1 LAKSAIDSAF
11 RLKPDSG
18 EAHLALASHF
28 YLGYL
33 DYDHARDALANAART
48 LPNNARLFELA
59 GRIDRRQGRWPD
71 AVRNLE
77 RAMELDPRNVSILNA
92 AAVTYV
98 CLHEYKETRDT
109 LDRVLAINPNDIHH
123 QIFRALIDVS
133 ERADTRATR
142 AAVEKALAADPATAD
157 WIVDKRFGLAML
169 ERDPVAAESALA
181 GLTENTFGVGHG
193 FVQFSR
199 AYAEGLVAQMKGDDA
214 AARAAFS
221 AARTQQ
227 EEAVRT
233 QPDYAGALLRPGAN
247 RCWTRPKRRSIARGS
262 ASR

>member
-133 ERADTRATR
+133 ERADTRATH

-169 ERDPVAAESALA
+169 ERDPVAAEFRA
-181 GLTENTFGVGHG
+181 GG
-193 FVQFSR
+193 
-199 AYAEGLVAQMKGDDA
+199 AY
-214 AARAAFS
+214 
-221 AARTQQ
+221 
-227 EEAVRT
+227 
-233 QPDYAGALLRPGAN
+233 
-247 RCWTRPKRRSIARGS
+247 
-262 ASR
+262 